1 MQSLKLPTIFFTCK
15 TFLIAGYTN
24 HIMTQTI
31 NVICNRR
38 KNRFSSKKIL
48 KLYLEKGNNIDIYGD
63 HQLKEC
69 DISIALNQLA

>member
-24 HIMTQTI
+24 HIMTQTY
-31 NVICNRR
+31 NRR
-38 KNRFSSKKIL
+38 KNRFSSKKTL